1 MELRYLRYFI
11 AVAEDLSF
19 SRASERLRVD
29 QSALSRRIQDLEHEL
44 QTPLFT
50 RTQHRVQLTAAGKA
64 FLAEARRLMEDTE
77 TAINTARRAARG
89 EVGQLDIGYITAL
102 SDALILRLLRLF
114 RSRFPQVLVRLRNM
128 RPAEQIAAL
137 LSGKIHLGFVGLKN
151 PEYEVQLAF
160 EVFRQDPMQVVL
172 PSEHPLHKRK
182 QVRLTDLSREKF
194 VFLTRAGTP
203 VYFDWLMKL
212 CHQAGFQPDVV
223 QEVETRQTAIELVAA
238 GYGVALFPFTA
249 RPELHDFVAF
259 RPVKDMPSYENSVAW
274 HSNDESPTL
283 AAFLNLL
290 RAEVGA
296 KAPASSESNPPGTK
310 AFALAN
316 APRSNRA

>member
-44 QTPLFT
+44 RTPLFT
-50 RTQHRVQLTAAGKA
+50 RTQHRVQLTAAGTA

-77 TAINTARRAARG
+77 TAISTARRAARG
-89 EVGQLDIGYITAL
+89 EVGQLNIGYITAL
-102 SDALILRLLRLF
+102 SDSLILRLLRLF
-114 RSRFPQVLVRLRNM
+114 RSRFPQVMVSLRNM
-128 RPAEQIAAL
+128 RPAEQTAAL
-137 LSGKIHLGFVGLKN
+137 LAGRINLGFVGLKN
-151 PEYEVQLAF
+151 PDHEIQLAF
-160 EVFRQDPMQVVL
+160 EEFRQDPMQVVL
-172 PSEHPLHKRK
+172 PSDHPLRKRK
-182 QVRLTDLSREKF
+182 QVRLANLSREKF

-203 VYFDWLMKL
+203 VFYDWLMKL
-212 CHQAGFQPDVV
+212 CHQAGFQPEIV
-223 QEVETRQTAIELVAA
+223 QEVETRQTAIELVGA

-274 HSNDESPTL
+274 RSGDESPTL

-290 RAEVGA
+290 RAEVGT
-296 KAPASSESNPPGTK
+296 KPTPALETK
-310 AFALAN
+310 GK
-316 APRSNRA
+316 S